1 MAQNYSAAHLKVL
14 DERYHLKSKTDLIVN
29 KGIRLDFNGKNSVT
43 IYNVD
48 VVAEND
54 YVRSGTN
61 RFGALVELGT
71 GTQTFTLS
79 QDKAFTF
86 SIDRGNYEDSQMVTE
101 VAKAVKRQQDEVS
114 TPATD
119 IYRLGVL
126 SAYAIANTQGVIGG
140 TAVAYNTIYQLILAQ
155 QAAMSEAKVPEDGR
169 VLFITPTNYNLLKR
183 DPEFVRD
190 ADLTY
195 RDLKK
200 GILGQ
205 VDGLTIVQLPTS
217 YFVAKFEFL
226 IVKDDL
232 LVSPMKFNSVRTL
245 DDVQGID
252 GWIAEG
258 RRYYDAF
265 VPTQKAVGLRV
276 YTKA

>member
-86 SIDRGNYEDSQMVTE
+86 TIDRGNYEDSQMVTE
-101 VAKAVKRQQDEVS
+101 VAKAVKRQQDEIS

-126 SAYAIANTQGVIGG
+126 TAYAIANTQGVIGG

-217 YFVAKFEFL
+217 YFVNKFQFL

>member
-86 SIDRGNYEDSQMVTE
+86 TIDRGNYEDSQMVTE

-183 DPEFVRD
+183 DPEFIKD
-190 ADLTY
+190 CDTSAK
-195 RDLKK
+195 DLKK
-200 GILGQ
+200 GIVGE
-205 VDGLTIVQLPTS
+205 VDGLTIVKLPSS

-232 LVSPMKFNSVRTL
+232 LVSPMKFNSVRVL

-252 GWIAEG
+252 GWVAEG

>member
-43 IYNVD
+43 SYNVD

-86 SIDRGNYEDSQMVTE
+86 TIDRGNYEDSQMVTE

-126 SAYAIANTQGVIGG
+126 TAYAIANTQGVIGG

-217 YFVAKFEFL
+217 YFVNKFQFL